1 MVGDQTMKQFSAL
14 IDALWYLR
22 DSDGYEMNGDAD
34 VRVRLADGTLTEVVA
49 VTIEGDAV
57 IINLK

>member
-1 MVGDQTMKQFSAL
+1 MDYLSAL

-34 VRVRLADGTLTEVVA
+34 VRVRLADGTLAEVLA
-49 VTIEGDAV
+49 VTTKDNAV

>member
-1 MVGDQTMKQFSAL
+1 MEQFSAL